1 MKHEGNLII
10 NKGDVADYSLL
21 KEVTGYL
28 SINSDAKLPNLTTVT
43 GYLSI
48 NSDAKLDAPNLTTVG
63 GYLSINSD
71 AKLDAPF
78 LKDLKWKSID
88 SYLFVVESIKVK
100 SDTTIY
106 KGYNIKNV
114 KHNVITFCS

>member
-28 SINSDAKLPNLTTVT
+28 SINSDAKL
-43 GYLSI
+43 
-48 NSDAKLDAPNLTTVG
+48 PNLTTVG